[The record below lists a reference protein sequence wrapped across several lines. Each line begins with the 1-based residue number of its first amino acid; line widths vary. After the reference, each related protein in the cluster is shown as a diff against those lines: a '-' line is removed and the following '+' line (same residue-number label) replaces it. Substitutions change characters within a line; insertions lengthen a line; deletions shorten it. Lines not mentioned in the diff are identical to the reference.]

1 MGKKTSPVGMPP
13 IEADHLDEEPN
24 LLSHKARLFLC
35 NENKFRD
42 SLTGYVN
49 CERGLREA
57 VSALSL
63 S

>member
-1 MGKKTSPVGMPP
+1 MPP